1 MTAQAPA
8 NGASLADW
16 LAYLEAAHPVGIDM
30 GLTRVAKVRDAMQL
44 QPAFPLV
51 IVGGTNGKGSVCA
64 MLSTMLNRAGFKVG
78 TYTSPHILRY
88 NERVAIDMQPLPDA
102 DIVAGFAAVEAARG
116 DTSLTYFEYGTLAA
130 MHAFLQQHVDVAVL
144 EVGLGGRL
152 DAINV
157 FEPTVSVV
165 VSVDLDHQAYL
176 GDTRE
181 LVGFEKAG
189 IYRPG
194 KAAIC
199 ADPNPPQSLLQH
211 AANIGADLKLLG
223 RDFGISRMENQWSFH
238 MGDVHKHALP
248 IPALRGEYQMVNAAT
263 ALAVLEALK
272 PLLPVSIGAIKRG
285 LLEVDWPGRFQ
296 VLPGRPLT
304 VLDVGHN
311 PHAARALADSLK
323 RMAFANKR
331 IAVFSML
338 SDKDLSAVV
347 RLLQDEFDE
356 WLVAGLDMPRGRS
369 ADDIA
374 GELESMGV
382 KGVSRFNS
390 IPEAWDAALSR
401 AGENDRIVVFGSFHT
416 VAEVM
421 QHRLHH
427 RAQG

>member
-1 MTAQAPA
+1 MTVQAPA
-8 NGASLADW
+8 NGASLAEW

-30 GLTRVAKVRDAMQL
+30 GLTRVARVRDAMGL
-44 QPAFPLV
+44 TPAFPLV

-130 MHAFLQQHVDVAVL
+130 MHAFMQQNVDVAVL

-189 IYRPG
+189 IYRSG
-194 KAAIC
+194 KVAIC
-199 ADPNPPQSLLQH
+199 ADPNPPQSLLDH

-238 MGDVHKHALP
+238 MGEVHKHALP

-263 ALAVLEALK
+263 ALAALEALK

-323 RMAFANKR
+323 RMAFAHKR

-338 SDKDLSAVV
+338 SDKDLPAVV
-347 RLLQDEFDE
+347 GLLQDEFDE

-369 ADDIA
+369 AEDIA
-374 GELESMGV
+374 GELESMGI

-390 IPEAWDAALSR
+390 VAEAWDAALSR
-401 AGENDRIVVFGSFHT
+401 ASENDRIVVFGSFHT

-427 RAQG
+427 RA

>member
-1 MTAQAPA
+1 MTVQAPA
-8 NGASLADW
+8 HGASLAEW

-30 GLTRVAKVRDAMQL
+30 GLTRVARVRDAMGL
-44 QPAFPLV
+44 TPAFPLV

-130 MHAFLQQHVDVAVL
+130 MHAFMQQNVDVAVL

-189 IYRPG
+189 IYRSG
-194 KAAIC
+194 KVAIC
-199 ADPNPPQSLLQH
+199 ADPNPPQSLLDH

-238 MGDVHKHALP
+238 MGEVHKHALP

-263 ALAVLEALK
+263 ALAALEALK

-323 RMAFANKR
+323 RMAFAHKR

-338 SDKDLSAVV
+338 SDKDLPAVV
-347 RLLQDEFDE
+347 SLLQDEFDE

-369 ADDIA
+369 AEDIA
-374 GELESMGV
+374 GELESMGI

-390 IPEAWDAALSR
+390 VAEAWDAALSR
-401 AGENDRIVVFGSFHT
+401 ASENDRIVVFGSFHT

-427 RAQG
+427 RA

>member
-1 MTAQAPA
+1 MTVQAPA
-8 NGASLADW
+8 NGASLAEW

-30 GLTRVAKVRDAMQL
+30 GLTRVARVRDAMQL

-102 DIVAGFAAVEAARG
+102 DIVAGFAAVDAARG
-116 DTSLTYFEYGTLAA
+116 DTSLTYFEYSTLAA
-130 MHAFLQQHVDVAVL
+130 MHAFMQQNVDVAVL

-152 DAINV
+152 DAINC

-189 IYRPG
+189 IYRAG
-194 KAAIC
+194 KVAIC
-199 ADPNPPQSLLQH
+199 ADPNPPQSLLLH

-238 MGDVHKHALP
+238 MGAVHKHALP

-263 ALAVLEALK
+263 ALAALEALK

-323 RMAFANKR
+323 RMAFAHKR

-338 SDKDLSAVV
+338 SDKDLPAVV
-347 RLLQDEFDE
+347 SLLQDEFDE

-374 GELESMGV
+374 GELEGMGI

-390 IPEAWDAALSR
+390 VPEAWDAALSR

-427 RAQG
+427 RA